1 MFCGI
6 IAFENSEL
14 QNECLQVLGRF
25 KAIRIKT
32 ENDFETV
39 DEYCW
44 DNLLFLITDDLDKE
58 KLLIES
64 FKGKKTPKFSIIF
77 YNRSLLLAKDTV
89 WDQQENLYFV
99 AGEER
104 RKHLHYLI
112 QILLNNHWRRIP
124 YDKMGIDYQKLS
136 PRMKKVMEYIETNE
150 LQKCDIFH
158 IATYLKI
165 TPGYFSQLFKNETG
179 QTFRGFMQ
187 KVLNYYENLLFLD
200 WKMDVKSVSRLLGYS
215 ELSSYSRSF
224 KNRKGQSPRAFAK
237 LNVQS

>member
-6 IAFENSEL
+6 IAFENSDL
-14 QNECLQVLGRF
+14 QRECIEVLNDYEV
-25 KAIRIKT
+25 IRVKSERDLHSI
-32 ENDFETV
+32 DAV
-39 DEYCW
+39 CL
-44 DNLLFLITDDLDKE
+44 DNLLFFITDDLDKE
-58 KLLIES
+58 KRIITS
-64 FKGKKTPKFSIIF
+64 FKGKKVPKFSIIF
-77 YNRSLLLAKDTV
+77 YNRSLLLTKDAV
-89 WDQQENLYFV
+89 WNQQENLYFV

-104 RKHLHYLI
+104 TVHLRHLI
-112 QILLNNHWRRIP
+112 QVLLNNHWRRIP
-124 YDKMGIDYQKLS
+124 YEKLGIDYQKLS
-136 PRMKKVMEYIETNE
+136 GRMKKVMEFIETNE

-158 IATYLKI
+158 IAAYLKI
-165 TPGYFSQLFKNETG
+165 TPGYFSQLFKSETG

-237 LNVQS
+237 LKVQP